1 MSLFSRIYQ
10 KVFVSIDLDA
20 KTCKIKISY
29 QNKNHEEKTYKTIN
43 ADFPIEAA
51 KYIRKIQDK
60 YPYTYIAAIIRVEN
74 QGLITGNK
82 LSVFE
87 QFSLNIS
94 SLKIMLVNKQWFIY
108 VDKKSLQE
116 YKNKFSKIDGIDFIF
131 SPFIIIYEKI
141 KDKLDNVKKLYI
153 LQEKNS
159 TSLLIADKENI
170 YFGDHIVFE
179 NSELIEEAKDES
191 KDEAIIEFDI
201 IDEIDENIIIKD
213 FEKNSFKPSSNEL
226 GELSIANHMIEL
238 IKNTLNSFY
247 QDSRYAS
254 DFIDELLI
262 LDGYGISDNAIS
274 HLKNNT
280 MLETHFIR
288 IDICQEIENLI
299 KMEVK

>member
-1 MSLFSRIYQ
+1 M
-10 KVFVSIDLDA
+10 
-20 KTCKIKISY
+20 
-29 QNKNHEEKTYKTIN
+29 
-43 ADFPIEAA
+43 
-51 KYIRKIQDK
+51 
-60 YPYTYIAAIIRVEN
+60 
-74 QGLITGNK
+74 
-82 LSVFE
+82 
-87 QFSLNIS
+87 
-94 SLKIMLVNKQWFIY
+94 
-108 VDKKSLQE
+108 
-116 YKNKFSKIDGIDFIF
+116 
-131 SPFIIIYEKI
+131 
-141 KDKLDNVKKLYI
+141 
-153 LQEKNS
+153 
-159 TSLLIADKENI
+159 
-170 YFGDHIVFE
+170 
-179 NSELIEEAKDES
+179 IEEAKDES

-238 IKNTLNSFY
+238 IKNTLNNFY